1 MVWCSLIIDVVIL
14 WHPES
19 LQHVK
24 VQTQVDARES
34 VIIQMLLDSNA
45 DPLITSMA
53 YLGYHNRCEEHSV
66 LTLVTFLG
74 TDDYEE
80 IHTTKT

>member
-1 MVWCSLIIDVVIL
+1 MARCSVITDVVIL
-14 WHPES
+14 WHPDS

-34 VIIQMLLDSNA
+34 VIIQILLYSNA
-45 DPLITSMA
+45 DPLITSMV

-74 TDDYEE
+74 TKDYEE